1 MSPPAGLAE
10 GLHADIAEER
20 YHGRELGVASKSALD
35 LVRRS
40 PAHYYAWVRGEI
52 DDEDSPALA
61 FGRAFHT
68 ALLEPEKY
76 ARRYIVE
83 PDFGDCR
90 FKENKARRDEWRREA
105 AGRVPVDAS
114 DARRIER
121 MVEAVRRHPRARNL
135 IAGGQPEVTVK
146 WIDEAT
152 SLTCKGRVDYYR
164 PDLRL
169 IVDAKTALDASPGAF
184 RKSCASYGY
193 GRQEAM
199 YRAGFAAIG
208 KPVEH
213 FVFLAVEKEP
223 PYQVGLYNLTP
234 ESVARGHESIRRDM
248 ETLAECIRTNRWPG
262 YSEEIVELELPP
274 WAA

>member
-35 LVRRS
+35 LVHRS
-40 PAHYYAWVRGEI
+40 PAHYYAWVRGELA
-52 DDEDSPALA
+52 DEDSPALA

-76 ARRYIVE
+76 ERRYIVE

-90 FKENKARRDEWRREA
+90 FKENKARRDDWRREA
-105 AGRVPVDAS
+105 AGKVPVEAT

-121 MVEAVRRHPRARNL
+121 MVESVRRHPRARNL

-146 WIDEAT
+146 WTDDAT
-152 SLTCKGRVDYYR
+152 GLTCKGRVDYYR

-169 IVDAKTALDASPGAF
+169 IVDAKTALDASPSAF

-208 KPVEH
+208 KAVEH

-223 PYQVGLYNLTP
+223 PYLVGLYTLSG
-234 ESVARGHESIRRDM
+234 ESVARGHESIRKDM
-248 ETLAECIRTNRWPG
+248 ETMAECLRTGRWPG
-262 YSEEIVELELPP
+262 YSDELVELELPP